1 MGMKKKEINYQLL
14 IRRICLIVLDIICII
29 AASILALLTRF
40 EFDFSQI
47 PKEFLKVIYKYGP
60 FTIVITLIIFTLFR
74 IYSSLWEYAGIEEVF
89 SLIAACLAAA
99 VAKLVIIS
107 FTWSVMPRS
116 WYVLDTIYLM
126 ILIGATRVSY
136 RLIRLRRQNRTFP
149 WSKRKKVM
157 IIGGGEAGRSLI
169 TEIQNSKYLDQK
181 VVCIIDDDPYKI
193 GRYIKGVKV
202 VGNRNSIKKSVK
214 KYNVQQIILTIPSAN
229 AAKIRPIVEICQDTN
244 CELMILPG
252 VYQLVNGEVR
262 ASKLRPVNIDDLL
275 GRDEVYVNLNEVMDY
290 VSGRVIMVTGG
301 GGSIGSELCR
311 QIAKHSP
318 KQLIIFDI
326 YENNAYDIQQE
337 LLREQPK
344 LDLVVLIG
352 SVRDENRIN
361 SIFEQYRPEIIYHA
375 AAHKHV
381 PLMEGSP
388 NEAIKNNVL
397 GTYNM
402 VRMADKWNV
411 KRFVQISTDKAVN
424 PTNIMGASKRICEMI
439 IQTYNKESN
448 TEYVAVRFGN
458 VLGSNGSVIPLF
470 KKQIAEGGPVTVT
483 HPEIIRYF
491 MTIPEAVSLVLQ
503 AGTYAKGGEIF
514 VLDMGDGT
522 QKIKISYAGTDAY
535 SGASAEATVNIG
547 IGREKSV
554 IEFKKNPT
562 IKLVYNDDL
571 TVDYAAA
578 KEAIMNDVID
588 VEKSSPE
595 GLSLDNLTIEYYATA
610 TTGAAMGFGNAW
622 APIEGGKI
630 NGLTYPGIPE
640 GTQKIR
646 VTYAG
651 DKENTA
657 VTAETDITVIDREQS
672 AFNLNEPAEGAA
684 SYEVPMAFNED
695 QTYDYD
701 ATAKAIYNAVVASTV
716 PENLTADD
724 VTIRYNAGIDK
735 IKNWQPLNTTDWT
748 STFTKFG
755 PGEWTIQFS
764 WAGNKEYKGVT
775 TEVKVNVTDN
785 RLASAIVCKEG
796 VSFTYNMDAAVMK
809 QAIFDNVIDWE
820 NSTLPAK
827 DTLTV
832 DNFTMEYFGSN
843 TLAGDIDGGVKQWA
857 PIEGGTVTLLT
868 YARMG
873 AGEQKIR
880 ITYKGNA
887 QYRPSAQ
894 TESTVTVNKAKVKVK
909 VKSTSIYADAT
920 LPEDFVTMN
929 PADKFD
935 VYTVYGGLTS
945 NANLSLYLDLP
956 DKYTNSAV
964 LKLLD
969 PIVEKLYGKTFTQMM
984 NDGMTVGELRQLL
997 STQELLDLLEKLHI
1011 DTGTFGQI
1019 LTIINKMPSVAD
1031 SVRVSFGTP
1040 NHAGLYTVTA
1050 VTDSKNYETG
1060 VGIGTLLV
1068 KMRSKGV
1075 KLNWNARFVNGK
1087 ITAEEAKNF
1096 DFKATLSA
1104 DGDVTIAQDN
1114 VHYLYSG
1121 FTSKWKIYSST
1132 TTPPTEPGSYVMTV
1146 VTLGGD
1152 YQAAPIKRGFK
1163 ITK

>member
-1 MGMKKKEINYQLL
+1 M
-14 IRRICLIVLDIICII
+14 
-29 AASILALLTRF
+29 
-40 EFDFSQI
+40 
-47 PKEFLKVIYKYGP
+47 
-60 FTIVITLIIFTLFR
+60 
-74 IYSSLWEYAGIEEVF
+74 
-89 SLIAACLAAA
+89 
-99 VAKLVIIS
+99 
-107 FTWSVMPRS
+107 
-116 WYVLDTIYLM
+116 
-126 ILIGATRVSY
+126 
-136 RLIRLRRQNRTFP
+136 
-149 WSKRKKVM
+149 KRKKSTQLLAVALTAAM
-157 IIGGGEAGRSLI
+157 LAQPVGAQMVFAEGNADVVQQEQAVSPAAETTGAVLKSGTAVIPANADLNQVKAILGKTLVENADQVNLSSLEWEYECKATSGLSSNTAWGSI
-169 TEIQNSKYLDQK
+169 EGFTSSKKVWGILTTYTHPSLAANTDGTYKVRLKGTTTEVTLTKTQKLTSAISTKDNTNVNLVYNEDGSINYDAVRQNIFNT
-181 VVCIIDDDPYKI
+181 VVESTTPKLTVNDVTIEY
-193 GRYIKGVKV
+193 YATVTTV
-202 VGNRNSIKKSVK
+202 VGDRKEWMP
-214 KYNVQQIILTIPSAN
+214 LEGGT
-229 AAKIRPIVEICQDTN
+229 
-244 CELMILPG
+244 
-252 VYQLVNGEVR
+252 
-262 ASKLRPVNIDDLL
+262 
-275 GRDEVYVNLNEVMDY
+275 
-290 VSGRVIMVTGG
+290 SGT
-301 GGSIGSELCR
+301 L
-311 QIAKHSP
+311 
-318 KQLIIFDI
+318 
-326 YENNAYDIQQE
+326 
-337 LLREQPK
+337 
-344 LDLVVLIG
+344 
-352 SVRDENRIN
+352 
-361 SIFEQYRPEIIYHA
+361 
-375 AAHKHV
+375 
-381 PLMEGSP
+381 
-388 NEAIKNNVL
+388 
-397 GTYNM
+397 
-402 VRMADKWNV
+402 
-411 KRFVQISTDKAVN
+411 
-424 PTNIMGASKRICEMI
+424 
-439 IQTYNKESN
+439 
-448 TEYVAVRFGN
+448 
-458 VLGSNGSVIPLF
+458 IPLNYP
-470 KKQIAEGGPVTVT
+470 AME
-483 HPEIIRYF
+483 E
-491 MTIPEAVSLVLQ
+491 
-503 AGTYAKGGEIF
+503 
-514 VLDMGDGT
+514 GT
-522 QKIKISYAGTDAY
+522 QKIKISYAGTDTY

-547 IGREKSV
+547 IGKEQSE
-554 IEFKKNPT
+554 IAFKKNPT

-571 TVDYAAA
+571 TVDYAAV

-588 VEKSSPE
+588 AKNSRPE

-651 DKENTA
+651 DKENAA
-657 VTAETDITVIDREQS
+657 VTAETNITVIDREQS

-724 VTIRYNAGIDK
+724 VTIRYNAGTDML
-735 IKNWQPLNTTDWT
+735 KNWQPLNTTDWT

-764 WAGNKEYKGVT
+764 WAGNKEYKGAT

-832 DNFTMEYFGSN
+832 DNFTMEYYGSN
-843 TLAGDIDGGVKQWA
+843 TLAGDIDGGMKQWA
-857 PIEGGTVTLLT
+857 PIEGGTVTFLT

-929 PADKFD
+929 LADKFD

-997 STQELLDLLEKLHI
+997 NTQELLDLLEKLHI

-1075 KLNWNARFVNGK
+1075 KLNWNERFVNGK

-1104 DGDVTIAQDN
+1104 DGAVTIAQDN

>member
-1 MGMKKKEINYQLL
+1 
-14 IRRICLIVLDIICII
+14 
-29 AASILALLTRF
+29 
-40 EFDFSQI
+40 
-47 PKEFLKVIYKYGP
+47 
-60 FTIVITLIIFTLFR
+60 
-74 IYSSLWEYAGIEEVF
+74 
-89 SLIAACLAAA
+89 
-99 VAKLVIIS
+99 
-107 FTWSVMPRS
+107 
-116 WYVLDTIYLM
+116 
-126 ILIGATRVSY
+126 
-136 RLIRLRRQNRTFP
+136 
-149 WSKRKKVM
+149 
-157 IIGGGEAGRSLI
+157 
-169 TEIQNSKYLDQK
+169 
-181 VVCIIDDDPYKI
+181 
-193 GRYIKGVKV
+193 
-202 VGNRNSIKKSVK
+202 
-214 KYNVQQIILTIPSAN
+214 
-229 AAKIRPIVEICQDTN
+229 
-244 CELMILPG
+244 
-252 VYQLVNGEVR
+252 
-262 ASKLRPVNIDDLL
+262 
-275 GRDEVYVNLNEVMDY
+275 
-290 VSGRVIMVTGG
+290 
-301 GGSIGSELCR
+301 
-311 QIAKHSP
+311 
-318 KQLIIFDI
+318 
-326 YENNAYDIQQE
+326 
-337 LLREQPK
+337 
-344 LDLVVLIG
+344 
-352 SVRDENRIN
+352 
-361 SIFEQYRPEIIYHA
+361 
-375 AAHKHV
+375 
-381 PLMEGSP
+381 
-388 NEAIKNNVL
+388 
-397 GTYNM
+397 
-402 VRMADKWNV
+402 
-411 KRFVQISTDKAVN
+411 
-424 PTNIMGASKRICEMI
+424 
-439 IQTYNKESN
+439 
-448 TEYVAVRFGN
+448 
-458 VLGSNGSVIPLF
+458 
-470 KKQIAEGGPVTVT
+470 
-483 HPEIIRYF
+483 
-491 MTIPEAVSLVLQ
+491 
-503 AGTYAKGGEIF
+503 
-514 VLDMGDGT
+514 
-522 QKIKISYAGTDAY
+522 
-535 SGASAEATVNIG
+535 
-547 IGREKSV
+547 
-554 IEFKKNPT
+554 
-562 IKLVYNDDL
+562 
-571 TVDYAAA
+571 
-578 KEAIMNDVID
+578 
-588 VEKSSPE
+588 
-595 GLSLDNLTIEYYATA
+595 
-610 TTGAAMGFGNAW
+610 
-622 APIEGGKI
+622 
-630 NGLTYPGIPE
+630 
-640 GTQKIR
+640 
-646 VTYAG
+646 
-651 DKENTA
+651 
-657 VTAETDITVIDREQS
+657 
-672 AFNLNEPAEGAA
+672 
-684 SYEVPMAFNED
+684 MAFNED

-724 VTIRYNAGIDK
+724 VTIRYNAGTDL

-764 WAGNKEYKGVT
+764 WAGNKEYKGAT

-868 YARMG
+868 YAQMG

-909 VKSTSIYADAT
+909 VKSTSIYAGAT

-1075 KLNWNARFVNGK
+1075 KLNWNERFVNGK
-1087 ITAEEAKNF
+1087 ITAEKAKNF

-1104 DGDVTIAQDN
+1104 DGAVTIAQDN

-1152 YQAAPIKRGFK
+1152 YQAAPITRGFK

>member
-1 MGMKKKEINYQLL
+1 MLAQPVGAQMVFAEGNVDAVQQEQTVSPAAETTGAVLKSGTAVIPADADLNQVKEILG
-14 IRRICLIVLDIICII
+14 
-29 AASILALLTRF
+29 
-40 EFDFSQI
+40 
-47 PKEFLKVIYKYGP
+47 K
-60 FTIVITLIIFTLFR
+60 TLVANADQVDL
-74 IYSSLWEYAGIEEVF
+74 SSLEWEYKCEV
-89 SLIAACLAAA
+89 
-99 VAKLVIIS
+99 
-107 FTWSVMPRS
+107 
-116 WYVLDTIYLM
+116 
-126 ILIGATRVSY
+126 
-136 RLIRLRRQNRTFP
+136 
-149 WSKRKKVM
+149 
-157 IIGGGEAGRSLI
+157 
-169 TEIQNSKYLDQK
+169 
-181 VVCIIDDDPYKI
+181 
-193 GRYIKGVKV
+193 
-202 VGNRNSIKKSVK
+202 KSGLSS
-214 KYNVQQIILTIPSAN
+214 NTAW
-229 AAKIRPIVEICQDTN
+229 
-244 CELMILPG
+244 
-252 VYQLVNGEVR
+252 
-262 ASKLRPVNIDDLL
+262 
-275 GRDEVYVNLNEVMDY
+275 
-290 VSGRVIMVTGG
+290 
-301 GGSIGSELCR
+301 GSIGGFTSS
-311 QIAKHSP
+311 K
-318 KQLIIFDI
+318 K
-326 YENNAYDIQQE
+326 
-337 LLREQPK
+337 
-344 LDLVVLIG
+344 
-352 SVRDENRIN
+352 
-361 SIFEQYRPEIIYHA
+361 SIFGTTTFTHPSLA
-375 AAHKHV
+375 ANTD
-381 PLMEGSP
+381 GD
-388 NEAIKNNVL
+388 
-397 GTYNM
+397 YQ
-402 VRMADKWNV
+402 VRLKGKTTEVTLTKTQKLTSA
-411 KRFVQISTDKAVN
+411 ISTKDNTNVN
-424 PTNIMGASKRICEMI
+424 LV
-439 IQTYNKESN
+439 YNEDGSIN
-448 TEYVAVRFGN
+448 YDAVRQNIFN
-458 VLGSNGSVIPLF
+458 TVVESTTPELTVNDVTIEYYATANSGSFVGVGKEWMPL
-470 KKQIAEGGPVTVT
+470 EGGK
-483 HPEIIRYF
+483 
-491 MTIPEAVSLVLQ
+491 SGLL
-503 AGTYAKGGEIF
+503 TYPA
-514 VLDMGDGT
+514 MGDGA
-522 QKIKISYAGTDAY
+522 QKIKISYAGTDTY

-547 IGREKSV
+547 IGKEKSV
-554 IEFKKNPT
+554 IAFKEKPT

-571 TVDYAAA
+571 TVDYAAV

-588 VEKSSPE
+588 AENSSPK

-610 TTGAAMGFGNAW
+610 TTGAAIGFGNAW
-622 APIEGGKI
+622 APLEGGKI

-657 VTAETDITVIDREQS
+657 VTAETDIAVLDREQS

-701 ATAKAIYNAVVASTV
+701 ATAKAIYNAVVESTV

-724 VTIRYNAGIDK
+724 VTIRYNAGTDL

-764 WAGNKEYKGVT
+764 WAGNKEYKGAT

-832 DNFTMEYFGSN
+832 DNFTMEYYGSN

-868 YARMG
+868 YTQMG
-873 AGEQKIR
+873 AGEQQIR
-880 ITYKGNA
+880 ISYKGNA
-887 QYRPSAQ
+887 DYRPSAQ

-1019 LTIINKMPSVAD
+1019 LKVLNNMPSIAD

-1040 NHAGLYTVTA
+1040 NRAGLYTVTA
-1050 VTDSKNYETG
+1050 ITDNKNYETG
-1060 VGIGTLLV
+1060 VGVGTLLV

-1075 KLNWNARFVNGK
+1075 KLNWNERFVNGK
-1087 ITAEEAKNF
+1087 ITAEDAKNF
-1096 DFKATLSA
+1096 DFKATLSS

-1121 FTSKWKIYSST
+1121 FTSKWKPYSST

-1146 VTLGGD
+1146 VTLGGN
-1152 YQAAPIKRGFK
+1152 YQAAPITRGFK

>member
-1 MGMKKKEINYQLL
+1 MLAQPVGAQMVFAEGDADAVQQEQTVSPAAETTGAVLHDGTAVIPANADLSQVKEILGKTLVANADQVDLNSLEWEYECEGKNGLWKNTAWGSIEGFTSETGKYIKTKYTHPSLAANTDGDYQVRLTGTTTEVTLSKTQKLTSAISTKDNTNVNLVYNEDGSINYDAVRQN
-14 IRRICLIVLDIICII
+14 IFDTVVE
-29 AASILALLTRF
+29 STTPKLTVN
-40 EFDFSQI
+40 D
-47 PKEFLKVIYKYGP
+47 V
-60 FTIVITLIIFTLFR
+60 TIEYYATATSGSLGDAGKAWMPLEGGTGGTLI
-74 IYSSLWEYAGIEEVF
+74 
-89 SLIAACLAAA
+89 
-99 VAKLVIIS
+99 
-107 FTWSVMPRS
+107 P
-116 WYVLDTIYLM
+116 
-126 ILIGATRVSY
+126 
-136 RLIRLRRQNRTFP
+136 
-149 WSKRKKVM
+149 
-157 IIGGGEAGRSLI
+157 
-169 TEIQNSKYLDQK
+169 
-181 VVCIIDDDPYKI
+181 
-193 GRYIKGVKV
+193 
-202 VGNRNSIKKSVK
+202 
-214 KYNVQQIILTIPSAN
+214 LTYPA
-229 AAKIRPIVEICQDTN
+229 
-244 CELMILPG
+244 
-252 VYQLVNGEVR
+252 
-262 ASKLRPVNIDDLL
+262 
-275 GRDEVYVNLNEVMDY
+275 
-290 VSGRVIMVTGG
+290 
-301 GGSIGSELCR
+301 
-311 QIAKHSP
+311 
-318 KQLIIFDI
+318 
-326 YENNAYDIQQE
+326 
-337 LLREQPK
+337 
-344 LDLVVLIG
+344 
-352 SVRDENRIN
+352 
-361 SIFEQYRPEIIYHA
+361 
-375 AAHKHV
+375 
-381 PLMEGSP
+381 
-388 NEAIKNNVL
+388 
-397 GTYNM
+397 
-402 VRMADKWNV
+402 
-411 KRFVQISTDKAVN
+411 
-424 PTNIMGASKRICEMI
+424 
-439 IQTYNKESN
+439 
-448 TEYVAVRFGN
+448 
-458 VLGSNGSVIPLF
+458 
-470 KKQIAEGGPVTVT
+470 
-483 HPEIIRYF
+483 
-491 MTIPEAVSLVLQ
+491 
-503 AGTYAKGGEIF
+503 
-514 VLDMGDGT
+514 MGDGS
-522 QKIKISYAGTDAY
+522 QKIKISYAGTDTY

-547 IGREKSV
+547 IGKEQSV
-554 IEFKKNPT
+554 IAFKEKPT

-571 TVDYAAA
+571 TVDYAAV

-588 VEKSSPE
+588 AENSSPK

-610 TTGAAMGFGNAW
+610 TTGAVIGIGNAW
-622 APIEGGKI
+622 APLEGGKI

-640 GTQKIR
+640 GAQKIR

-657 VTAETDITVIDREQS
+657 VTAEKDIEVMDREQS
-672 AFNLNEPAEGAA
+672 AFNLNELAEGAA

-724 VTIRYNAGIDK
+724 VTIRYNAGTDL

-764 WAGNKEYKGVT
+764 WAGNKEYKGAT

-796 VSFTYNMDAAVMK
+796 ASFTYNMDAAVMK

-832 DNFTMEYFGSN
+832 DNFTMEYYGSN

-857 PIEGGTVTLLT
+857 PIEGGTVTFLT
-868 YARMG
+868 YTQMG
-873 AGEQKIR
+873 AGEQQIR
-880 ITYKGNA
+880 ISYKGNA
-887 QYRPSAQ
+887 DYRPSAQ

-1031 SVRVSFGTP
+1031 SLRVSFGTP
-1040 NHAGLYTVTA
+1040 NRAGLYTVTA
-1050 VTDSKNYETG
+1050 VTDNKNYETG

-1075 KLNWNARFVNGK
+1075 KLNWNERFVNGK

-1096 DFKATLSA
+1096 DFKATLSL
-1104 DGDVTIAQDN
+1104 DGNVTIAQDN

-1146 VTLGGD
+1146 VTLGGN
-1152 YQAAPIKRGFK
+1152 YQAAPITRGFK

>member
-1 MGMKKKEINYQLL
+1 M
-14 IRRICLIVLDIICII
+14 
-29 AASILALLTRF
+29 
-40 EFDFSQI
+40 
-47 PKEFLKVIYKYGP
+47 
-60 FTIVITLIIFTLFR
+60 
-74 IYSSLWEYAGIEEVF
+74 
-89 SLIAACLAAA
+89 
-99 VAKLVIIS
+99 
-107 FTWSVMPRS
+107 
-116 WYVLDTIYLM
+116 
-126 ILIGATRVSY
+126 
-136 RLIRLRRQNRTFP
+136 
-149 WSKRKKVM
+149 KRKKSTQLLAVALTAAM
-157 IIGGGEAGRSLI
+157 LAQPVGAQMVFAEGNADAAQQEQIRSQSAETAEAVLQDGTAVIPADADLNQVKEILGKALVKNADRVDLSSLEWEYYCEGKNGLLKNTAWGSI
-169 TEIQNSKYLDQK
+169 EGFTSETGK
-181 VVCIIDDDPYKI
+181 
-193 GRYIKGVKV
+193 YIKT
-202 VGNRNSIKKSVK
+202 
-214 KYNVQQIILTIPSAN
+214 KYTHPSLAANTDGKYQVRLKGTTTEVTLTKAQKLASAISTKDN
-229 AAKIRPIVEICQDTN
+229 TN
-244 CELMILPG
+244 
-252 VYQLVNGEVR
+252 
-262 ASKLRPVNIDDLL
+262 
-275 GRDEVYVNLNEVMDY
+275 VNLVYNED
-290 VSGRVIMVTGG
+290 
-301 GGSIGSELCR
+301 GSINYDAVR
-311 QIAKHSP
+311 QN
-318 KQLIIFDI
+318 IFDTVV
-326 YENNAYDIQQE
+326 ESTTPE
-337 LLREQPK
+337 LTVSDVTIEYYATSTT
-344 LDLVVLIG
+344 G
-352 SVRDENRIN
+352 SLGD
-361 SIFEQYRPEIIYHA
+361 A
-375 AAHKHV
+375 GKAWM
-381 PLMEGSP
+381 PLEGGKS
-388 NEAIKNNVL
+388 
-397 GTYNM
+397 GT
-402 VRMADKWNV
+402 
-411 KRFVQISTDKAVN
+411 
-424 PTNIMGASKRICEMI
+424 P
-439 IQTYNKESN
+439 
-448 TEYVAVRFGN
+448 
-458 VLGSNGSVIPLF
+458 IPLTYP
-470 KKQIAEGGPVTVT
+470 A
-483 HPEIIRYF
+483 
-491 MTIPEAVSLVLQ
+491 M
-503 AGTYAKGGEIF
+503 GTGS
-514 VLDMGDGT
+514 
-522 QKIKISYAGTDAY
+522 QKIKISYAGTDTY
-535 SGASAEATVNIG
+535 FGASAEATVNIG
-547 IGREKSV
+547 IGKEESV
-554 IEFKKNPT
+554 IAFKENPT

-588 VEKSSPE
+588 AENSSPE

-610 TTGAAMGFGNAW
+610 TTGAMGSIGKAW
-622 APIEGGKI
+622 TSLEGGKV

-657 VTAETDITVIDREQS
+657 VTAETEITVMDREQS
-672 AFNLNEPAEGAA
+672 AFNLNELAEGAA
-684 SYEVPMAFNED
+684 SYEVPIAFNDD

-724 VTIRYNAGIDK
+724 VTIRYNAGTDL
-735 IKNWQPLNTTDWT
+735 IKNWQPLNTSDWT

-764 WAGNKEYKGVT
+764 WAGNKEYKAAT
-775 TEVKVNVTDN
+775 AEVKVNVTDN
-785 RLASAIVCKEG
+785 RLASTVVCKEG

-827 DTLTV
+827 DTLTA
-832 DNFTMEYFGSN
+832 DNFTMEYYGSN

-868 YARMG
+868 YAQMG

-880 ITYKGNA
+880 VTYKGNA
-887 QYRPSAQ
+887 QYRPSGQ

-920 LPEDFVTMN
+920 LPEDFVTMD

-945 NANLSLYLDLP
+945 NVNLSLYLDLP
-956 DKYTNSAV
+956 DKYTNSSV

-969 PIVEKLYGKTFTQMM
+969 PVVEKLYGKTFTQMM
-984 NDGMTVGELRQLL
+984 NDGMTVGELRELL

-1019 LTIINKMPSVAD
+1019 LTVINKMPSIAD

-1040 NHAGLYTVTA
+1040 NRAGLYTVTA
-1050 VTDSKNYETG
+1050 VTDNKNYETG
-1060 VGIGTLLV
+1060 VGVGTLLV

-1075 KLNWNARFVNGK
+1075 KLNWNERFVNGK

-1146 VTLGGD
+1146 VTLGGN
-1152 YQAAPIKRGFK
+1152 YQAAPITRGFK

>member
-1 MGMKKKEINYQLL
+1 MLYALYKCIDVREIQKGK
-14 IRRICLIVLDIICII
+14 
-29 AASILALLTRF
+29 S
-40 EFDFSQI
+40 
-47 PKEFLKVIYKYGP
+47 
-60 FTIVITLIIFTLFR
+60 
-74 IYSSLWEYAGIEEVF
+74 
-89 SLIAACLAAA
+89 
-99 VAKLVIIS
+99 
-107 FTWSVMPRS
+107 M
-116 WYVLDTIYLM
+116 
-126 ILIGATRVSY
+126 
-136 RLIRLRRQNRTFP
+136 
-149 WSKRKKVM
+149 KRKKSTQLLAVALTAAM
-157 IIGGGEAGRSLI
+157 LA
-169 TEIQNSKYLDQK
+169 Q
-181 VVCIIDDDPYKI
+181 P
-193 GRYIKGVKV
+193 
-202 VGNRNSIKKSVK
+202 VGAQMVFAEGNADA
-214 KYNVQQIILTIPSAN
+214 VQQEQAVSPAAETTGAVLKSGTAVIPAN
-229 AAKIRPIVEICQDTN
+229 ADLNQVKEILGKTLVENADQVDLSSLEWEYK
-244 CELMILPG
+244 CEGKTGLTGL
-252 VYQLVNGEVR
+252 E
-262 ASKLRPVNIDDLL
+262 
-275 GRDEVYVNLNEVMDY
+275 
-290 VSGRVIMVTGG
+290 VSGNESW
-301 GGSIGSELCR
+301 GSIGGFTSS
-311 QIAKHSP
+311 K
-318 KQLIIFDI
+318 KGIF
-326 YENNAYDIQQE
+326 
-337 LLREQPK
+337 
-344 LDLVVLIG
+344 
-352 SVRDENRIN
+352 
-361 SIFEQYRPEIIYHA
+361 
-375 AAHKHV
+375 
-381 PLMEGSP
+381 
-388 NEAIKNNVL
+388 
-397 GTYNM
+397 GT
-402 VRMADKWNV
+402 
-411 KRFVQISTDKAVN
+411 T
-424 PTNIMGASKRICEMI
+424 T
-439 IQTYNKESN
+439 TY
-448 TEYVAVRFGN
+448 
-458 VLGSNGSVIPLF
+458 
-470 KKQIAEGGPVTVT
+470 T
-483 HPEIIRYF
+483 HP
-491 MTIPEAVSLVLQ
+491 SLATNKDATYPVRLK
-503 AGTYAKGGEIF
+503 GTTTEVTLKK
-514 VLDMGDGT
+514 T
-522 QKIKISYAGTDAY
+522 QKLTSAISIKDNTN
-535 SGASAEATVNIG
+535 VN
-547 IGREKSV
+547 
-554 IEFKKNPT
+554 
-562 IKLVYNDDL
+562 LVYNEDGSINYNAVRQNIFNTVVESTTPEL
-571 TVDYAAA
+571 TA
-578 KEAIMNDVID
+578 NDV
-588 VEKSSPE
+588 
-595 GLSLDNLTIEYYATA
+595 TIEYYATA

>member
-1 MGMKKKEINYQLL
+1 M
-14 IRRICLIVLDIICII
+14 
-29 AASILALLTRF
+29 
-40 EFDFSQI
+40 
-47 PKEFLKVIYKYGP
+47 
-60 FTIVITLIIFTLFR
+60 
-74 IYSSLWEYAGIEEVF
+74 
-89 SLIAACLAAA
+89 
-99 VAKLVIIS
+99 
-107 FTWSVMPRS
+107 
-116 WYVLDTIYLM
+116 
-126 ILIGATRVSY
+126 
-136 RLIRLRRQNRTFP
+136 
-149 WSKRKKVM
+149 KRKKSTQLLAVALTAAM
-157 IIGGGEAGRSLI
+157 LAQPVGAQMVFAEGNADAVQQEQAVSPAAETTGAVLKSGTAVIPADADLNQVKEILGKTLVENADQVDLSSL
-169 TEIQNSKYLDQK
+169 EWE
-181 VVCIIDDDPYKI
+181 YKCEGKSGI
-193 GRYIKGVKV
+193 LTNTAWGSIEGFTSETGKYIKTKYTHPSLAANTD
-202 VGNRNSIKKSVK
+202 GNYQVRLKGTTTEVTLTKTQKLTSAISIKD
-214 KYNVQQIILTIPSAN
+214 N
-229 AAKIRPIVEICQDTN
+229 TN
-244 CELMILPG
+244 
-252 VYQLVNGEVR
+252 
-262 ASKLRPVNIDDLL
+262 
-275 GRDEVYVNLNEVMDY
+275 VNLVYNED
-290 VSGRVIMVTGG
+290 
-301 GGSIGSELCR
+301 GSI
-311 QIAKHSP
+311 
-318 KQLIIFDI
+318 
-326 YENNAYDIQQE
+326 NYD
-337 LLREQPK
+337 
-344 LDLVVLIG
+344 
-352 SVRDENRIN
+352 
-361 SIFEQYRPEIIYHA
+361 
-375 AAHKHV
+375 
-381 PLMEGSP
+381 
-388 NEAIKNNVL
+388 
-397 GTYNM
+397 
-402 VRMADKWNV
+402 
-411 KRFVQISTDKAVN
+411 
-424 PTNIMGASKRICEMI
+424 
-439 IQTYNKESN
+439 
-448 TEYVAVRFGN
+448 AVRQNIFNTVVESTTPELKVNDVTIEYYATATSGS
-458 VLGSNGSVIPLF
+458 LGDVGKAWMPL
-470 KKQIAEGGPVTVT
+470 EGGTSGT
-483 HPEIIRYF
+483 LI
-491 MTIPEAVSLVLQ
+491 SL
-503 AGTYAKGGEIF
+503 TYPAME
-514 VLDMGDGT
+514 DGT
-522 QKIKISYAGTDAY
+522 QQIKISYAGTDTY

-547 IGREKSV
+547 IGKEQSV
-554 IEFKKNPT
+554 IAFKENPT

-571 TVDYAAA
+571 TVDYAAV

-588 VEKSSPE
+588 AKNSRPE

-651 DKENTA
+651 DKENAA
-657 VTAETDITVIDREQS
+657 VTAETDIRVMDREQS

-724 VTIRYNAGIDK
+724 VTIRYNAGTDL

-764 WAGNKEYKGVT
+764 WAGNKEYKGAT

-832 DNFTMEYFGSN
+832 DNFTMEYYGSN

-857 PIEGGTVTLLT
+857 PIEGGTVTFLT
-868 YARMG
+868 YAQMG

-1075 KLNWNARFVNGK
+1075 KLNWNERFVNGK

-1152 YQAAPIKRGFK
+1152 YQAAPITRGFK

>member
-1 MGMKKKEINYQLL
+1 M
-14 IRRICLIVLDIICII
+14 
-29 AASILALLTRF
+29 
-40 EFDFSQI
+40 
-47 PKEFLKVIYKYGP
+47 
-60 FTIVITLIIFTLFR
+60 
-74 IYSSLWEYAGIEEVF
+74 
-89 SLIAACLAAA
+89 
-99 VAKLVIIS
+99 
-107 FTWSVMPRS
+107 
-116 WYVLDTIYLM
+116 
-126 ILIGATRVSY
+126 
-136 RLIRLRRQNRTFP
+136 
-149 WSKRKKVM
+149 KRKKSTQLLAVALTAAM
-157 IIGGGEAGRSLI
+157 LAQPVGAQMVFAEGNADAVQQEQAVSPAAETTGAVLKNGTAVIPADTNADQLKQILGKALVANADQVDINSLEWEYYC
-169 TEIQNSKYLDQK
+169 TGKSGLSKNSAWGSVEGFTSSTK
-181 VVCIIDDDPYKI
+181 KI
-193 GRYIKGVKV
+193 GIVTTYTHPSLAANTDGNYQVRLKGTTTEVT
-202 VGNRNSIKKSVK
+202 
-214 KYNVQQIILTIPSAN
+214 LTKAQKLTSAIST
-229 AAKIRPIVEICQDTN
+229 KEGTN
-244 CELMILPG
+244 
-252 VYQLVNGEVR
+252 
-262 ASKLRPVNIDDLL
+262 
-275 GRDEVYVNLNEVMDY
+275 VNLVYNED
-290 VSGRVIMVTGG
+290 
-301 GGSIGSELCR
+301 GSVNYDAVR
-311 QIAKHSP
+311 QN
-318 KQLIIFDI
+318 IFDTVV
-326 YENNAYDIQQE
+326 ESTTPE
-337 LLREQPK
+337 LTVNDVTIEYYATATT
-344 LDLVVLIG
+344 G
-352 SVRDENRIN
+352 SLGD
-361 SIFEQYRPEIIYHA
+361 A
-375 AAHKHV
+375 GKAWM
-381 PLMEGSP
+381 PLEG
-388 NEAIKNNVL
+388 
-397 GTYNM
+397 GT
-402 VRMADKWNV
+402 
-411 KRFVQISTDKAVN
+411 SGT
-424 PTNIMGASKRICEMI
+424 
-439 IQTYNKESN
+439 
-448 TEYVAVRFGN
+448 
-458 VLGSNGSVIPLF
+458 LIPLTYP
-470 KKQIAEGGPVTVT
+470 AMGEG
-483 HPEIIRYF
+483 
-491 MTIPEAVSLVLQ
+491 A
-503 AGTYAKGGEIF
+503 
-514 VLDMGDGT
+514 
-522 QKIKISYAGTDAY
+522 QKIKISYAGTDTY

-547 IGREKSV
+547 IGKEQSV
-554 IEFKKNPT
+554 IAFKENPT

-571 TVDYAAA
+571 TVDYAAV

-588 VEKSSPE
+588 AKNSRPE

-651 DKENTA
+651 DKENAA
-657 VTAETDITVIDREQS
+657 VTAETDIRVMDREQS
-672 AFNLNEPAEGAA
+672 AFNLNELAEGAA

-724 VTIRYNAGIDK
+724 VTIRYNAGTDL

-764 WAGNKEYKGVT
+764 WAGNKEYKGAT
-775 TEVKVNVTDN
+775 IEVKVNVTDN

-796 VSFTYNMDAAVMK
+796 ASFTYNMDAAVMK

-832 DNFTMEYFGSN
+832 DNFTMEYFGSH
-843 TLAGDIDGGVKQWA
+843 TLAGDIDDGAKQWA
-857 PIEGGTVTLLT
+857 PIEGGTVIFLT
-868 YARMG
+868 YAQMG

-909 VKSTSIYADAT
+909 VKSTSIYADEA

-1075 KLNWNARFVNGK
+1075 KLNWNERFVNGK

-1152 YQAAPIKRGFK
+1152 YQAAPITRGFK

>member
-1 MGMKKKEINYQLL
+1 M
-14 IRRICLIVLDIICII
+14 
-29 AASILALLTRF
+29 
-40 EFDFSQI
+40 
-47 PKEFLKVIYKYGP
+47 
-60 FTIVITLIIFTLFR
+60 
-74 IYSSLWEYAGIEEVF
+74 
-89 SLIAACLAAA
+89 
-99 VAKLVIIS
+99 
-107 FTWSVMPRS
+107 
-116 WYVLDTIYLM
+116 
-126 ILIGATRVSY
+126 
-136 RLIRLRRQNRTFP
+136 
-149 WSKRKKVM
+149 KRKKSTQLLAVALTAAM
-157 IIGGGEAGRSLI
+157 LAQPVGAQMVFAEGNADAVQQEQAVSPAAETTGAVLKNGTAVIPADTNADQLKQILGKALVANADQVDINSLEWEYYC
-169 TEIQNSKYLDQK
+169 TGKSGLSKNSAWGSVEGFTSSTK
-181 VVCIIDDDPYKI
+181 KI
-193 GRYIKGVKV
+193 GIVTTYTHPSLAANTDGNYQVRLKGTTTEVT
-202 VGNRNSIKKSVK
+202 
-214 KYNVQQIILTIPSAN
+214 LTKAQKLTSAIST
-229 AAKIRPIVEICQDTN
+229 KEGTN
-244 CELMILPG
+244 
-252 VYQLVNGEVR
+252 
-262 ASKLRPVNIDDLL
+262 
-275 GRDEVYVNLNEVMDY
+275 VNLVYNED
-290 VSGRVIMVTGG
+290 
-301 GGSIGSELCR
+301 GSVNYDAVR
-311 QIAKHSP
+311 QN
-318 KQLIIFDI
+318 IFDTVV
-326 YENNAYDIQQE
+326 ESTTPE
-337 LLREQPK
+337 LTVNDVTIEYYATATT
-344 LDLVVLIG
+344 G
-352 SVRDENRIN
+352 SLGD
-361 SIFEQYRPEIIYHA
+361 A
-375 AAHKHV
+375 GKAWM
-381 PLMEGSP
+381 PLEG
-388 NEAIKNNVL
+388 
-397 GTYNM
+397 GT
-402 VRMADKWNV
+402 
-411 KRFVQISTDKAVN
+411 SGT
-424 PTNIMGASKRICEMI
+424 
-439 IQTYNKESN
+439 
-448 TEYVAVRFGN
+448 
-458 VLGSNGSVIPLF
+458 LIPLTYP
-470 KKQIAEGGPVTVT
+470 AMGEG
-483 HPEIIRYF
+483 
-491 MTIPEAVSLVLQ
+491 A
-503 AGTYAKGGEIF
+503 
-514 VLDMGDGT
+514 
-522 QKIKISYAGTDAY
+522 QKIKISYAGTDTY

-547 IGREKSV
+547 IGKEQSV
-554 IEFKKNPT
+554 IAFKENPT

-571 TVDYAAA
+571 TVDYAAV

-588 VEKSSPE
+588 AKNSRPE

-651 DKENTA
+651 DKENAA
-657 VTAETDITVIDREQS
+657 VTAETAITVMDREQS

-701 ATAKAIYNAVVASTV
+701 ATAKVIYNAVVASTV

-724 VTIRYNAGIDK
+724 VTIRYNAGTDL

-764 WAGNKEYKGVT
+764 WAGNKEYKGAT

-832 DNFTMEYFGSN
+832 DNFTMEYYGSN

-857 PIEGGTVTLLT
+857 PIEGGTVTFLT
-868 YARMG
+868 YAQMG

-1075 KLNWNARFVNGK
+1075 KLNWNERFVNGK

-1152 YQAAPIKRGFK
+1152 YQAAPITRGFK

>member
-1 MGMKKKEINYQLL
+1 MQTEQQAGETIEAVLQDGEAVIPADADLNQVKEILG
-14 IRRICLIVLDIICII
+14 
-29 AASILALLTRF
+29 
-40 EFDFSQI
+40 
-47 PKEFLKVIYKYGP
+47 K
-60 FTIVITLIIFTLFR
+60 TLVNNADQVDLN
-74 IYSSLWEYAGIEEVF
+74 SLEWEYRCEG
-89 SLIAACLAAA
+89 
-99 VAKLVIIS
+99 
-107 FTWSVMPRS
+107 
-116 WYVLDTIYLM
+116 
-126 ILIGATRVSY
+126 
-136 RLIRLRRQNRTFP
+136 
-149 WSKRKKVM
+149 
-157 IIGGGEAGRSLI
+157 
-169 TEIQNSKYLDQK
+169 
-181 VVCIIDDDPYKI
+181 
-193 GRYIKGVKV
+193 
-202 VGNRNSIKKSVK
+202 KS
-214 KYNVQQIILTIPSAN
+214 
-229 AAKIRPIVEICQDTN
+229 
-244 CELMILPG
+244 G
-252 VYQLVNGEVR
+252 
-262 ASKLRPVNIDDLL
+262 LL
-275 GRDEVYVNLNEVMDY
+275 KN
-290 VSGRVIMVTGG
+290 TAW
-301 GGSIGSELCR
+301 GSIGGFTSETGNYIKTTYTHPSLAANTDGDYKVR
-311 QIAKHSP
+311 LKGTTTEVTLKKTQ
-318 KQLIIFDI
+318 
-326 YENNAYDIQQE
+326 
-337 LLREQPK
+337 K
-344 LDLVVLIG
+344 LT
-352 SVRDENRIN
+352 S
-361 SIFEQYRPEIIYHA
+361 A
-375 AAHKHV
+375 
-381 PLMEGSP
+381 
-388 NEAIKNNVL
+388 
-397 GTYNM
+397 
-402 VRMADKWNV
+402 
-411 KRFVQISTDKAVN
+411 ISTKADTNVN
-424 PTNIMGASKRICEMI
+424 LV
-439 IQTYNKESN
+439 YNEDGSIN
-448 TEYVAVRFGN
+448 YDAVRQNIFNTVVESTTPELTVNDVTIEYYATATTGAAVGFGKEWM
-458 VLGSNGSVIPLF
+458 PL
-470 KKQIAEGGPVTVT
+470 EGGK
-483 HPEIIRYF
+483 
-491 MTIPEAVSLVLQ
+491 SGVLNYP
-503 AGTYAKGGEIF
+503 AMGE
-514 VLDMGDGT
+514 GT
-522 QKIKISYAGTDAY
+522 QEIKISYAGTDVY
-535 SGASAEATVNIG
+535 FGASAEATVNIG
-547 IGREKSV
+547 SDKEQSV
-554 IEFKKNPT
+554 IAFKENPT

-571 TVDYAAA
+571 TVDYMAV

-588 VEKSSPE
+588 AENSSPK

-610 TTGAAMGFGNAW
+610 TTGAAIGFGNAW
-622 APIEGGKI
+622 APLEGGKI

-657 VTAETDITVIDREQS
+657 VTAETAITVMDREQS
-672 AFNLNEPAEGAA
+672 AFNLNELAEGAA

-695 QTYDYD
+695 QTYDYEG
-701 ATAKAIYNAVVASTV
+701 TAKAIYNAVVASTV

-724 VTIRYNAGIDK
+724 VTIRYNAGTDR

-775 TEVKVNVTDN
+775 AEVKVNVTDN

-796 VSFTYNMDAAVMK
+796 ASFTYNMDAAVMK

-832 DNFTMEYFGSN
+832 DNFTMEYYGSN

-868 YARMG
+868 YAQMG
-873 AGEQKIR
+873 AGEQQIR
-880 ITYKGNA
+880 ISYKGNA
-887 QYRPSAQ
+887 DYRPSAQ

-909 VKSTSIYADAT
+909 VKSTSIYADEA

-1019 LTIINKMPSVAD
+1019 LKVLNNMPSIAD

-1040 NHAGLYTVTA
+1040 NRVGLYTVTA
-1050 VTDSKNYETG
+1050 ITDNKNYETG
-1060 VGIGTLLV
+1060 VGVGTLLV

-1075 KLNWNARFVNGK
+1075 KLNWNERFVNGK
-1087 ITAEEAKNF
+1087 ITAEDAKNF
-1096 DFKATLSA
+1096 DFKATLSS

-1121 FTSKWKIYSST
+1121 FTSKWKPYSST

-1146 VTLGGD
+1146 VTLGGN
-1152 YQAAPIKRGFK
+1152 YQAAPITRGFK

>member
-1 MGMKKKEINYQLL
+1 MLYALYKCSDVREIQK
-14 IRRICLIVLDIICII
+14 RK
-29 AASILALLTRF
+29 S
-40 EFDFSQI
+40 
-47 PKEFLKVIYKYGP
+47 
-60 FTIVITLIIFTLFR
+60 
-74 IYSSLWEYAGIEEVF
+74 
-89 SLIAACLAAA
+89 
-99 VAKLVIIS
+99 
-107 FTWSVMPRS
+107 M
-116 WYVLDTIYLM
+116 
-126 ILIGATRVSY
+126 
-136 RLIRLRRQNRTFP
+136 
-149 WSKRKKVM
+149 KRKKSTQLLAVALTAAM
-157 IIGGGEAGRSLI
+157 LA
-169 TEIQNSKYLDQK
+169 Q
-181 VVCIIDDDPYKI
+181 P
-193 GRYIKGVKV
+193 
-202 VGNRNSIKKSVK
+202 VGAQMVFAEGNVDA
-214 KYNVQQIILTIPSAN
+214 VQQEQAVSPAAETTGAVLKNGTAVIPADANLNQVKEILGKTLVENADQVDLSGLEWEYYCEGKTGLGVSGNESWGSIEGFTSSKKVFLSTVTFTHPSLAAN
-229 AAKIRPIVEICQDTN
+229 TDGTYKVRLKGTTTEVTLTKTQKLTSAISTKDNTN
-244 CELMILPG
+244 
-252 VYQLVNGEVR
+252 
-262 ASKLRPVNIDDLL
+262 
-275 GRDEVYVNLNEVMDY
+275 VNLVYNED
-290 VSGRVIMVTGG
+290 
-301 GGSIGSELCR
+301 GSI
-311 QIAKHSP
+311 
-318 KQLIIFDI
+318 
-326 YENNAYDIQQE
+326 NYD
-337 LLREQPK
+337 
-344 LDLVVLIG
+344 
-352 SVRDENRIN
+352 
-361 SIFEQYRPEIIYHA
+361 
-375 AAHKHV
+375 
-381 PLMEGSP
+381 
-388 NEAIKNNVL
+388 
-397 GTYNM
+397 
-402 VRMADKWNV
+402 
-411 KRFVQISTDKAVN
+411 
-424 PTNIMGASKRICEMI
+424 
-439 IQTYNKESN
+439 
-448 TEYVAVRFGN
+448 AVRQNIFNTVVESTTPELTVNDVTIEYYATATTGAAVGFGKEWMP
-458 VLGSNGSVIPLF
+458 LEGGTSGTPIPL
-470 KKQIAEGGPVTVT
+470 
-483 HPEIIRYF
+483 
-491 MTIPEAVSLVLQ
+491 
-503 AGTYAKGGEIF
+503 TYPA
-514 VLDMGDGT
+514 MGDGT

-547 IGREKSV
+547 IGREQSV
-554 IEFKKNPT
+554 IAFKENPT

-588 VEKSSPE
+588 VENSSPE
-595 GLSLDNLTIEYYATA
+595 GLSLDNLTIEYYAT
-610 TTGAAMGFGNAW
+610 GALGSLVKAW

-724 VTIRYNAGIDK
+724 VTIRYNAGSDM

-764 WAGNKEYKGVT
+764 WAGNKEYKGAT

-843 TLAGDIDGGVKQWA
+843 TLAGDIDGGMEQWA
-857 PIEGGTVTLLT
+857 PIEGGTVTFLT

-997 STQELLDLLEKLHI
+997 NTQELLDLLEKLHI

-1075 KLNWNARFVNGK
+1075 KLNWNERFVNGK

-1146 VTLGGD
+1146 VTLGGN
-1152 YQAAPIKRGFK
+1152 YQAAPITRGFK

>member
-1 MGMKKKEINYQLL
+1 MLHDGTAVIPANADLSQVKEILG
-14 IRRICLIVLDIICII
+14 
-29 AASILALLTRF
+29 
-40 EFDFSQI
+40 
-47 PKEFLKVIYKYGP
+47 K
-60 FTIVITLIIFTLFR
+60 TLVKNADQVDLN
-74 IYSSLWEYAGIEEVF
+74 SLEWEYRCEGK
-89 SLIAACLAAA
+89 SGL
-99 VAKLVIIS
+99 
-107 FTWSVMPRS
+107 
-116 WYVLDTIYLM
+116 
-126 ILIGATRVSY
+126 
-136 RLIRLRRQNRTFP
+136 
-149 WSKRKKVM
+149 
-157 IIGGGEAGRSLI
+157 
-169 TEIQNSKYLDQK
+169 QK
-181 VVCIIDDDPYKI
+181 
-193 GRYIKGVKV
+193 
-202 VGNRNSIKKSVK
+202 N
-214 KYNVQQIILTIPSAN
+214 TAW
-229 AAKIRPIVEICQDTN
+229 
-244 CELMILPG
+244 
-252 VYQLVNGEVR
+252 
-262 ASKLRPVNIDDLL
+262 
-275 GRDEVYVNLNEVMDY
+275 
-290 VSGRVIMVTGG
+290 
-301 GGSIGSELCR
+301 GSIGGFTSETR
-311 QIAKHSP
+311 K
-318 KQLIIFDI
+318 LIKTTYTHPSLAANTDGD
-326 YENNAYDIQQE
+326 YKVRLKGTTTEVTLKKTQ
-337 LLREQPK
+337 K
-344 LDLVVLIG
+344 LT
-352 SVRDENRIN
+352 S
-361 SIFEQYRPEIIYHA
+361 A
-375 AAHKHV
+375 
-381 PLMEGSP
+381 
-388 NEAIKNNVL
+388 
-397 GTYNM
+397 
-402 VRMADKWNV
+402 
-411 KRFVQISTDKAVN
+411 ISTKADTNVN
-424 PTNIMGASKRICEMI
+424 LV
-439 IQTYNKESN
+439 YNEDGSIN
-448 TEYVAVRFGN
+448 YDAVRQNIFN
-458 VLGSNGSVIPLF
+458 TVVESTTPELTVNDVTIEYYATANSGSFVGVGKEWMPL
-470 KKQIAEGGPVTVT
+470 EGGK
-483 HPEIIRYF
+483 
-491 MTIPEAVSLVLQ
+491 SGLL
-503 AGTYAKGGEIF
+503 TYPA
-514 VLDMGDGT
+514 MGDGA
-522 QKIKISYAGTDAY
+522 QKIKISYAGTDTY

-547 IGREKSV
+547 IDKEKSV
-554 IEFKKNPT
+554 IAFKEKPT

-571 TVDYAAA
+571 TVDYAAV

-588 VEKSSPE
+588 VEKSSPK

-610 TTGAAMGFGNAW
+610 TTGAAIGFGNAW
-622 APIEGGKI
+622 APLEGGKI

-640 GTQKIR
+640 GRQKIR

-651 DKENTA
+651 EKENTA
-657 VTAETDITVIDREQS
+657 VTAETDIEVMDREQS
-672 AFNLNEPAEGAA
+672 AFNLNELAEGAA

-695 QTYDYD
+695 LTYDYD

-724 VTIRYNAGIDK
+724 VTIRYNAGTDL

-764 WAGNKEYKGVT
+764 WAGNKEYKGAT

-832 DNFTMEYFGSN
+832 DNFTMEYYGSN

-868 YARMG
+868 YAQMG
-873 AGEQKIR
+873 AGEQQIR
-880 ITYKGNA
+880 ISYKGNA
-887 QYRPSAQ
+887 DYRPSAQ
-894 TESTVTVNKAKVKVK
+894 TESTVTVNKAKVKVI
-909 VKSTSIYADAT
+909 VKSTSIYANEA

-1019 LTIINKMPSVAD
+1019 LKVLNNMPSIAD

-1040 NHAGLYTVTA
+1040 NRAGLYTVTA
-1050 VTDSKNYETG
+1050 ITDNKNYETG
-1060 VGIGTLLV
+1060 VGVGTLLV
-1068 KMRSKGV
+1068 KMHSKGV
-1075 KLNWNARFVNGK
+1075 KLNWNERFVNGK
-1087 ITAEEAKNF
+1087 ITAEDAKNF
-1096 DFKATLSA
+1096 DFKATLSS

-1121 FTSKWKIYSST
+1121 FTSKWKPYSST

-1146 VTLGGD
+1146 VTLGGN
-1152 YQAAPIKRGFK
+1152 YQAAPITRGFK

>member
-1 MGMKKKEINYQLL
+1 M
-14 IRRICLIVLDIICII
+14 
-29 AASILALLTRF
+29 
-40 EFDFSQI
+40 
-47 PKEFLKVIYKYGP
+47 
-60 FTIVITLIIFTLFR
+60 
-74 IYSSLWEYAGIEEVF
+74 
-89 SLIAACLAAA
+89 
-99 VAKLVIIS
+99 
-107 FTWSVMPRS
+107 
-116 WYVLDTIYLM
+116 
-126 ILIGATRVSY
+126 
-136 RLIRLRRQNRTFP
+136 
-149 WSKRKKVM
+149 KRKKSTQLLAVALTAAM
-157 IIGGGEAGRSLI
+157 LAQPVGAQMVFAEGNADAVQQEQAVSPAAETTGAVLKNGTAVIPADTNADQLKQILGKALVANADQVDINSLEWEYYC
-169 TEIQNSKYLDQK
+169 TGKSGLSKNSAWGSVEGFTSSTK
-181 VVCIIDDDPYKI
+181 KI
-193 GRYIKGVKV
+193 GIVTTYTHPSLAANTDGNYQVRLKGTTTEVT
-202 VGNRNSIKKSVK
+202 
-214 KYNVQQIILTIPSAN
+214 LTKAQKLTSAIST
-229 AAKIRPIVEICQDTN
+229 KEGTN
-244 CELMILPG
+244 
-252 VYQLVNGEVR
+252 
-262 ASKLRPVNIDDLL
+262 
-275 GRDEVYVNLNEVMDY
+275 VNLVYNED
-290 VSGRVIMVTGG
+290 
-301 GGSIGSELCR
+301 
-311 QIAKHSP
+311 
-318 KQLIIFDI
+318 
-326 YENNAYDIQQE
+326 
-337 LLREQPK
+337 
-344 LDLVVLIG
+344 G
-352 SVRDENRIN
+352 SVNYD
-361 SIFEQYRPEIIYHA
+361 
-375 AAHKHV
+375 
-381 PLMEGSP
+381 
-388 NEAIKNNVL
+388 
-397 GTYNM
+397 
-402 VRMADKWNV
+402 
-411 KRFVQISTDKAVN
+411 
-424 PTNIMGASKRICEMI
+424 
-439 IQTYNKESN
+439 
-448 TEYVAVRFGN
+448 AVRQNIFNTVVESTTPELTVNDVTIEYYATATTGS
-458 VLGSNGSVIPLF
+458 LGDAGKAWMPLEGGTSGTLIPLTYP
-470 KKQIAEGGPVTVT
+470 AMGEG
-483 HPEIIRYF
+483 
-491 MTIPEAVSLVLQ
+491 A
-503 AGTYAKGGEIF
+503 
-514 VLDMGDGT
+514 
-522 QKIKISYAGTDAY
+522 QKIKISYAGTDTY

-547 IGREKSV
+547 IGKEQSV
-554 IEFKKNPT
+554 IAFKENPT

-571 TVDYAAA
+571 TVDYAAV

-588 VEKSSPE
+588 AKNSRPE

-651 DKENTA
+651 DKENAA
-657 VTAETDITVIDREQS
+657 VTAETAITVMDREQS
-672 AFNLNEPAEGAA
+672 AFNLNELAEGAA

-695 QTYDYD
+695 QTYDYEG
-701 ATAKAIYNAVVASTV
+701 TAKAIYNAVVASTV

-724 VTIRYNAGIDK
+724 VTIRYNAGTDL

-764 WAGNKEYKGVT
+764 WAGNKEYKGAT

-857 PIEGGTVTLLT
+857 PIEGGTVTFLT
-868 YARMG
+868 YAQMG

-1075 KLNWNARFVNGK
+1075 KLNWNERFVNGK

-1152 YQAAPIKRGFK
+1152 YQAAPITRGFK

>member
-1 MGMKKKEINYQLL
+1 MKSKKIKQLLAVTLTATMLAQPVSAQIVFAEDAVNVEPQVEQQEQTEQQEQAEQQEQTEKQEQAVSPAAETTGAVLKNGTAVIPADTNADQLKQILGKALVANADQVDINSLEWEYYCTGKSGLSKNSAWGSVEGFTSSTKKIGIVTTYTHPSLAANTDGNYQVRLKGTTTE
-14 IRRICLIVLDIICII
+14 VT
-29 AASILALLTRF
+29 LTKAQKLTSAISTKEGTNVNLVYNEDGSVNYDAVRQNI
-40 EFDFSQI
+40 FDTVVESTT
-47 PKEFLKVIYKYGP
+47 PELTVNDV
-60 FTIVITLIIFTLFR
+60 TIEYYATATTGSLGDAGKAWMPLEGGTSGTLIPLT
-74 IYSSLWEYAGIEEVF
+74 YPAMGE
-89 SLIAACLAAA
+89 
-99 VAKLVIIS
+99 
-107 FTWSVMPRS
+107 
-116 WYVLDTIYLM
+116 
-126 ILIGATRVSY
+126 GA
-136 RLIRLRRQNRTFP
+136 
-149 WSKRKKVM
+149 
-157 IIGGGEAGRSLI
+157 
-169 TEIQNSKYLDQK
+169 
-181 VVCIIDDDPYKI
+181 
-193 GRYIKGVKV
+193 
-202 VGNRNSIKKSVK
+202 
-214 KYNVQQIILTIPSAN
+214 
-229 AAKIRPIVEICQDTN
+229 
-244 CELMILPG
+244 
-252 VYQLVNGEVR
+252 
-262 ASKLRPVNIDDLL
+262 
-275 GRDEVYVNLNEVMDY
+275 
-290 VSGRVIMVTGG
+290 
-301 GGSIGSELCR
+301 
-311 QIAKHSP
+311 
-318 KQLIIFDI
+318 
-326 YENNAYDIQQE
+326 
-337 LLREQPK
+337 
-344 LDLVVLIG
+344 
-352 SVRDENRIN
+352 
-361 SIFEQYRPEIIYHA
+361 
-375 AAHKHV
+375 
-381 PLMEGSP
+381 
-388 NEAIKNNVL
+388 
-397 GTYNM
+397 
-402 VRMADKWNV
+402 
-411 KRFVQISTDKAVN
+411 
-424 PTNIMGASKRICEMI
+424 
-439 IQTYNKESN
+439 
-448 TEYVAVRFGN
+448 
-458 VLGSNGSVIPLF
+458 
-470 KKQIAEGGPVTVT
+470 
-483 HPEIIRYF
+483 
-491 MTIPEAVSLVLQ
+491 
-503 AGTYAKGGEIF
+503 
-514 VLDMGDGT
+514 
-522 QKIKISYAGTDAY
+522 QKIKISYAGTDTY
-535 SGASAEATVNIG
+535 FGASAEVMVNIG
-547 IGREKSV
+547 S
-554 IEFKKNPT
+554 
-562 IKLVYNDDL
+562 
-571 TVDYAAA
+571 
-578 KEAIMNDVID
+578 
-588 VEKSSPE
+588 
-595 GLSLDNLTIEYYATA
+595 
-610 TTGAAMGFGNAW
+610 
-622 APIEGGKI
+622 GK
-630 NGLTYPGIPE
+630 
-640 GTQKIR
+640 
-646 VTYAG
+646 
-651 DKENTA
+651 
-657 VTAETDITVIDREQS
+657 EQS

-701 ATAKAIYNAVVASTV
+701 ATAKVIYNAVVASTV

-724 VTIRYNAGIDK
+724 VTIRYNAGTDL

-764 WAGNKEYKGVT
+764 WAGNKEYKGAT
-775 TEVKVNVTDN
+775 IEVKVNVTDN

-796 VSFTYNMDAAVMK
+796 ASFTYNMDAAVMK

-832 DNFTMEYFGSN
+832 DNFTMEYYGSN

-857 PIEGGTVTLLT
+857 PIEGGTVTFLT
-868 YARMG
+868 YTQMG
-873 AGEQKIR
+873 AGEQQIR

-887 QYRPSAQ
+887 QYRPSTQ

-909 VKSTSIYADAT
+909 VKSTSIYADEA

-945 NANLSLYLDLP
+945 NANLSLYLELP

-1075 KLNWNARFVNGK
+1075 KLNWNERFVNGK

-1152 YQAAPIKRGFK
+1152 YQAAPITRGFK

>member
-1 MGMKKKEINYQLL
+1 M
-14 IRRICLIVLDIICII
+14 
-29 AASILALLTRF
+29 
-40 EFDFSQI
+40 
-47 PKEFLKVIYKYGP
+47 
-60 FTIVITLIIFTLFR
+60 
-74 IYSSLWEYAGIEEVF
+74 
-89 SLIAACLAAA
+89 
-99 VAKLVIIS
+99 
-107 FTWSVMPRS
+107 
-116 WYVLDTIYLM
+116 
-126 ILIGATRVSY
+126 
-136 RLIRLRRQNRTFP
+136 
-149 WSKRKKVM
+149 KRKKSTQLLAVALTAAM
-157 IIGGGEAGRSLI
+157 LAQPVGAQMVFAEGNADAVQQEQAVSPAAETTGAVLKSGTAVIPADADLNQVKEILGKTLVENADQVDLSSLEWEYYCEGKTVIGTSGNASWGSIEGFTSE
-169 TEIQNSKYLDQK
+169 TGK
-181 VVCIIDDDPYKI
+181 
-193 GRYIKGVKV
+193 YIKTKYTHPSLAANTD
-202 VGNRNSIKKSVK
+202 GNYQVRLKGTTTEVTLTKTQKLTSAISIKD
-214 KYNVQQIILTIPSAN
+214 N
-229 AAKIRPIVEICQDTN
+229 TN
-244 CELMILPG
+244 
-252 VYQLVNGEVR
+252 
-262 ASKLRPVNIDDLL
+262 
-275 GRDEVYVNLNEVMDY
+275 VNLVYNED
-290 VSGRVIMVTGG
+290 
-301 GGSIGSELCR
+301 GSI
-311 QIAKHSP
+311 
-318 KQLIIFDI
+318 
-326 YENNAYDIQQE
+326 NYD
-337 LLREQPK
+337 
-344 LDLVVLIG
+344 
-352 SVRDENRIN
+352 
-361 SIFEQYRPEIIYHA
+361 
-375 AAHKHV
+375 
-381 PLMEGSP
+381 
-388 NEAIKNNVL
+388 
-397 GTYNM
+397 
-402 VRMADKWNV
+402 
-411 KRFVQISTDKAVN
+411 
-424 PTNIMGASKRICEMI
+424 
-439 IQTYNKESN
+439 
-448 TEYVAVRFGN
+448 AVRQNIFNTVVESTTPELTVNDVTIEYYATATTGS
-458 VLGSNGSVIPLF
+458 LGDAGKAWMPLEGGTSGTLIPLTYP
-470 KKQIAEGGPVTVT
+470 AMGEG
-483 HPEIIRYF
+483 
-491 MTIPEAVSLVLQ
+491 A
-503 AGTYAKGGEIF
+503 
-514 VLDMGDGT
+514 
-522 QKIKISYAGTDAY
+522 QKIKISYAGTDTY
-535 SGASAEATVNIG
+535 FGASAEVMVNIG
-547 IGREKSV
+547 S
-554 IEFKKNPT
+554 
-562 IKLVYNDDL
+562 
-571 TVDYAAA
+571 
-578 KEAIMNDVID
+578 
-588 VEKSSPE
+588 
-595 GLSLDNLTIEYYATA
+595 
-610 TTGAAMGFGNAW
+610 
-622 APIEGGKI
+622 GK
-630 NGLTYPGIPE
+630 
-640 GTQKIR
+640 
-646 VTYAG
+646 
-651 DKENTA
+651 
-657 VTAETDITVIDREQS
+657 EQS
-672 AFNLNEPAEGAA
+672 AFNLNELAEGAA

-724 VTIRYNAGIDK
+724 VTIRYNAGTDM

-764 WAGNKEYKGVT
+764 WAGNKEYKGAT

-832 DNFTMEYFGSN
+832 DNFKMEYYGSN
-843 TLAGDIDGGVKQWA
+843 TLAGDIDGGMKQWA
-857 PIEGGTVTLLT
+857 PIEGGTVTFLT

-997 STQELLDLLEKLHI
+997 NTQELLDLLEKLHI

-1019 LTIINKMPSVAD
+1019 LKVLNNMPSIAD

-1040 NHAGLYTVTA
+1040 NCAGLYTVTA
-1050 VTDSKNYETG
+1050 ITDNKNYETG
-1060 VGIGTLLV
+1060 VGVGTLLV

-1075 KLNWNARFVNGK
+1075 KLNWKERFVNGK
-1087 ITAEEAKNF
+1087 ITAEDAKNF
-1096 DFKATLSA
+1096 DFKATLSS

-1146 VTLGGD
+1146 VTLGGN
-1152 YQAAPIKRGFK
+1152 YQAAPITRGFK

>member
-1 MGMKKKEINYQLL
+1 MLY
-14 IRRICLIVLDIICII
+14 
-29 AASILALLTRF
+29 AL
-40 EFDFSQI
+40 
-47 PKEFLKVIYKYGP
+47 YKCSD
-60 FTIVITLIIFTLFR
+60 VR
-74 IYSSLWEYAGIEEVF
+74 EYRKGK
-89 SLIAACLAAA
+89 S
-99 VAKLVIIS
+99 
-107 FTWSVMPRS
+107 M
-116 WYVLDTIYLM
+116 
-126 ILIGATRVSY
+126 
-136 RLIRLRRQNRTFP
+136 
-149 WSKRKKVM
+149 KRKKSTQLLAVALTAAM
-157 IIGGGEAGRSLI
+157 LA
-169 TEIQNSKYLDQK
+169 Q
-181 VVCIIDDDPYKI
+181 P
-193 GRYIKGVKV
+193 
-202 VGNRNSIKKSVK
+202 VGAQMVFAEGNADA
-214 KYNVQQIILTIPSAN
+214 VQQEQAVSSAAETTGAVLKSGTAVIPADADLNQVKAILGKTLVAN
-229 AAKIRPIVEICQDTN
+229 ADQVDLNSLEWEYY
-244 CELMILPG
+244 CEGKTGLGVPG
-252 VYQLVNGEVR
+252 
-262 ASKLRPVNIDDLL
+262 
-275 GRDEVYVNLNEVMDY
+275 NE
-290 VSGRVIMVTGG
+290 SW
-301 GGSIGSELCR
+301 GSIGGFTSSKKILGITTTYTHPSLATNKDTTYQVRLKGTTTEVTLTKTQKLTSAISTKDNTNVNLVYNEDGSINYDAVR
-311 QIAKHSP
+311 QN
-318 KQLIIFDI
+318 IFDTVV
-326 YENNAYDIQQE
+326 ESTTPE
-337 LLREQPK
+337 LTVNDVMIEYYATANS
-344 LDLVVLIG
+344 G
-352 SVRDENRIN
+352 SFVGVGKEWM
-361 SIFEQYRPEIIYHA
+361 
-375 AAHKHV
+375 
-381 PLMEGSP
+381 PL
-388 NEAIKNNVL
+388 
-397 GTYNM
+397 
-402 VRMADKWNV
+402 
-411 KRFVQISTDKAVN
+411 
-424 PTNIMGASKRICEMI
+424 
-439 IQTYNKESN
+439 
-448 TEYVAVRFGN
+448 
-458 VLGSNGSVIPLF
+458 
-470 KKQIAEGGPVTVT
+470 EGGK
-483 HPEIIRYF
+483 
-491 MTIPEAVSLVLQ
+491 SGLL
-503 AGTYAKGGEIF
+503 TYPA
-514 VLDMGDGT
+514 MGDGA
-522 QKIKISYAGTDAY
+522 QKIKISYAGTDTY

-547 IGREKSV
+547 IGKEQSV
-554 IEFKKNPT
+554 IAFKENPT

-571 TVDYAAA
+571 TVDYAAV

-588 VEKSSPE
+588 AENSSPE

-610 TTGAAMGFGNAW
+610 TTGAAIGFGNAW
-622 APIEGGKI
+622 APLEGGKI

-657 VTAETDITVIDREQS
+657 VTAETDIAVLDREQS
-672 AFNLNEPAEGAA
+672 AFNLNELAEGAA

-724 VTIRYNAGIDK
+724 VTIRYNAGTDL

-764 WAGNKEYKGVT
+764 WAGNKEYKGAT

-832 DNFTMEYFGSN
+832 DNFTMEYYGSN

-868 YARMG
+868 YTQMG
-873 AGEQKIR
+873 AGEQQIR
-880 ITYKGNA
+880 ISYKGNA
-887 QYRPSAQ
+887 DYRPSAQ
-894 TESTVTVNKAKVKVK
+894 TESKVTVNKAKVKVK

-1040 NHAGLYTVTA
+1040 NRAGLYTVTA
-1050 VTDSKNYETG
+1050 VTDNKNYETG

-1075 KLNWNARFVNGK
+1075 KLNWNERFVNGK

-1096 DFKATLSA
+1096 DFKATLSS

-1146 VTLGGD
+1146 VTLGGN
-1152 YQAAPIKRGFK
+1152 YQAAPITRGFK